1 MGVTPVY
8 LTGIKCSP
16 MIRNTDLVS
25 PQGTYLTSWNV
36 LSMNY
41 NHYHK
46 DKLIII
52 IIIMWFVHDIEC
64 NCDVHI
70 YRTDL
75 LGHKVLSLS
84 VDCCLLISE

>member
-8 LTGIKCSP
+8 LTGIKYSP

-36 LSMNY
+36 LCINY
-41 NHYHK
+41 NYHK
-46 DKLIII
+46 DKL

-64 NCDVHI
+64 NYDVDVLYII

-75 LGHKVLSLS
+75 LGHKVLS
-84 VDCCLLISE
+84 VGCCLLISE